1 MTRLPAPWI
10 KYALALLTAV
20 LLVVAFPPLNLVFL
34 APVALTPL
42 LLALLWEPRP
52 WHRFLLGYVAGN
64 VYWFATCYWIQFVLE
79 VHGGMGRWGG
89 WGSFLLL
96 SLIKSLHLAVFSML
110 AGALLPR
117 WYAIPGVAALWTGI
131 ERTHGPLG
139 FAWLALGN
147 GGIDMALPM
156 RLAPLV
162 GVYGLSFLFALIAAG
177 IALLIARRPR
187 RELAWLAA
195 VVVLVV
201 LPPLPE
207 SHAGTETAV
216 LVQPNIPEEAEW
228 TPVAA
233 EAAEHRLV
241 NLTAAA
247 AAAGNTNLMVWPES
261 PGPFYY
267 YADPGFREKVTAL
280 AREAHAWFV
289 FGTVAETPAGQPLNS
304 AVLLAPDGHLV
315 DRYDKI
321 FLVPFGEF
329 IPPLFGWVN
338 RISQEAGDFSS
349 GQRVVVFPAGQDR
362 LGTFICY
369 ESAFPHLV
377 RRFAKQGANVLVNIS
392 NDGYFGHSVARQ
404 QHLLLVR
411 MRAAENGR
419 WILRATND
427 GITAVVDP
435 AGRITGHLPMYQ
447 EATGRLKY
455 SAEEGITP
463 YTEFGDWFA
472 WACLMAAAI
481 LLVVSQWPT
490 YLADAPEVVKA
501 KRGGKKAR

>member
-20 LLVVAFPPLNLVFL
+20 LLVAAFPPLNLVFL
-34 APVALTPL
+34 APIALTPL

-52 WHRFLLGYVAGN
+52 WHRFLLGYAVGN

-89 WGSFLLL
+89 WGAFLLF
-96 SLIKSLHLAVFSML
+96 SLAKSLHLAIFAML

-117 WYAIPGVAALWTGI
+117 WYATPAVAALWTGI

-147 GGIDMALPM
+147 AGIDMALPM

-162 GVYGLSFLFALIAAG
+162 GVYGLSFLFALIATAM
-177 IALLIARRPR
+177 ALLLARRPR
-187 RELAWLAA
+187 RELVWLAA
-195 VVVLVV
+195 VALVVV
-201 LPPLPE
+201 LPPLP
-207 SHAGTETAV
+207 SPHAGTRTAV
-216 LVQPNIPEEAEW
+216 LVQPNLSEEDDWTTATAEN
-228 TPVAA
+228 A
-233 EAAEHRLV
+233 ERNLV
-241 NLTAAA
+241 DITAAA
-247 AAAGNTNLMVWPES
+247 AAAGETNLMVWPES

-267 YADPGFREKVTAL
+267 YADPGFREKVTTL
-280 AREAHAWFV
+280 ARDAHAWFV
-289 FGTVAETPAGQPLNS
+289 FGTVAETPANQPLNS
-304 AVLLAPDGHLV
+304 AILLAPDGHLV

-329 IPPLFGWVN
+329 IPPLFGFVN
-338 RISQEAGDFSS
+338 RITQEAGDFSP
-349 GQRVVVFPAGQDR
+349 GERIVVFPAGGDK
-362 LGTFICY
+362 LGVFICY

-377 RRFAKQGANVLVNIS
+377 RQFAKQGATVLVNIS
-392 NDGYFGHSVARQ
+392 NDGYFGHSIARQ

-435 AGRITGHLPMYQ
+435 AGRVTGGLPMYA
-447 EATGRLKY
+447 ESTGRFKY
-455 SAEEGITP
+455 SAEAGVTP
-463 YTEFGDWFA
+463 YTELGDWFA
-472 WACLMAAAI
+472 WGCLLGAII
-481 LLVVSQWPT
+481 LLALSQWPT
-490 YLADAPEVVKA
+490 YLADAPEIVQRKPRINA
-501 KRGGKKAR
+501 

>member
-20 LLVVAFPPLNLVFL
+20 LLVLAFPPLNLVIF
-34 APVALTPL
+34 APLALTPL

-52 WHRFLLGYVAGN
+52 WHRFLLGYLTGN

-89 WGSFLLL
+89 WGSFLLF
-96 SLIKSLHLAVFSML
+96 SLAKSLHFAVFAML
-110 AGALLPR
+110 AGVLLPR
-117 WYAIPGVAALWTGI
+117 WYAIPAVAALWTGI
-131 ERTHGPLG
+131 ERTHGLLG

-147 GGIDMALPM
+147 AGIDMALPM

-162 GVYGLSFLFALIAAG
+162 GVYGLSFFFAMVAAG
-177 IALLIARRPR
+177 VALLIARRPR

-207 SHAGTETAV
+207 PSAGTRTAV
-216 LVQPNIPEEAEW
+216 LVQPNISEEAEW
-228 TPVAA
+228 TPVTADAA
-233 EAAEHRLV
+233 ERRLV

-247 AAAGNTNLMVWPES
+247 AAAGETNLMVWPES

-267 YADPGFREKVTAL
+267 YADPGFREKITAL
-280 AREAHAWFV
+280 ARETHAWFI
-289 FGTVAETPAGQPLNS
+289 FGTVAETPANHPLNS

-329 IPPLFGWVN
+329 IPPLFSFVN
-338 RISQEAGDFSS
+338 RITQEAGDFSP
-349 GQRVVVFPAGQDR
+349 GQRIVVFPAGDGR

-377 RRFAKQGANVLVNIS
+377 RQFVQQGANVLVNIS

-411 MRAAENGR
+411 MRAAENRR

-427 GITAVVDP
+427 GITAALDP
-435 AGRITGHLPMYQ
+435 AGRITGRLPMY
-447 EATGRLKY
+447 EESTGRMKY
-455 SAEEGITP
+455 SLETGITP

-472 WACLMAAAI
+472 WSCLIAAAI
-481 LLVVSQWPT
+481 LLVISQWPT
-490 YLADAPEVVKA
+490 YLADAPEVKS
-501 KRGGKKAR
+501 R

>member
-1 MTRLPAPWI
+1 
-10 KYALALLTAV
+10 
-20 LLVVAFPPLNLVFL
+20 
-34 APVALTPL
+34 
-42 LLALLWEPRP
+42 
-52 WHRFLLGYVAGN
+52 
-64 VYWFATCYWIQFVLE
+64 
-79 VHGGMGRWGG
+79 
-89 WGSFLLL
+89 
-96 SLIKSLHLAVFSML
+96 
-110 AGALLPR
+110 
-117 WYAIPGVAALWTGI
+117 
-131 ERTHGPLG
+131 
-139 FAWLALGN
+139 
-147 GGIDMALPM
+147 M